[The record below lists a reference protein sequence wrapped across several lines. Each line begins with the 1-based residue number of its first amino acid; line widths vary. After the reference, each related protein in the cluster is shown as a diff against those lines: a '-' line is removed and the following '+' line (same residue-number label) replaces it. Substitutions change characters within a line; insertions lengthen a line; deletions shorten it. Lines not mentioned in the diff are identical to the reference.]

1 MVVSPKSLIVA
12 SEKHLSTLILITMR
26 TKRKETKKGEIV
38 MLTSRQEMP
47 MEVIAKNLK
56 SMGLKTEE
64 IMKATGF
71 F

>member
-1 MVVSPKSLIVA
+1 M
-12 SEKHLSTLILITMR
+12 
-26 TKRKETKKGEIV
+26 KR
-38 MLTSRQEMP
+38 LFWN
-47 MEVIAKNLK
+47 IAKNLK

>member
-1 MVVSPKSLIVA
+1 MG
-12 SEKHLSTLILITMR
+12 